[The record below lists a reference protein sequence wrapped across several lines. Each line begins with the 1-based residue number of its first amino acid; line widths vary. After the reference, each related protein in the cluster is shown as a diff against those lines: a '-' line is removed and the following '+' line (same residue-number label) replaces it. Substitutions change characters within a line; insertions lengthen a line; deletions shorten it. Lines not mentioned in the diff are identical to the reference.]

1 MVRHITPPP
10 PALLGILV
18 ADVSYAHFLSSTHH
32 EERDALIRLRAS
44 HHQQWAALYRL
55 VDTTPFS
62 EEKTLPFSP
71 LDFQLSGAQLVS
83 WHPSAQGGELAL
95 KTLWEA
101 VPSAFTRLAERN
113 VSVSR
118 FSLSVEGDDLCSR
131 YNWRRRMRVKRWLLA
146 GIALC
151 LLTGMRDPFKP
162 PEDLCRISE
171 LSQWRYQGMVGRG
184 ERIIGVIKTGKEMAT
199 GAAKRCAG
207 KRLDN
212 FTADARRTNAGYR
225 DKLRTATMVVATARR
240 YK

>member
-1 MVRHITPPP
+1 MDMLFDWWFVASPRLRQLCW
-10 PALLGILV
+10 AFWWLMLV
-18 ADVSYAHFLSSTHH
+18 TLIFLSSTHQ
-32 EERDALIRLRAS
+32 EESDALIRLRAS

-118 FSLSVEGDDLCSR
+118 FSLSVEGDDL
-131 YNWRRRMRVKRWLLA
+131 L
-146 GIALC
+146 
-151 LLTGMRDPFKP
+151 
-162 PEDLCRISE
+162 
-171 LSQWRYQGMVGRG
+171 
-184 ERIIGVIKTGKEMAT
+184 
-199 GAAKRCAG
+199 
-207 KRLDN
+207 
-212 FTADARRTNAGYR
+212 FTLQLETPHEG
-225 DKLRTATMVVATARR
+225 
-240 YK
+240 

>member
-1 MVRHITPPP
+1 
-10 PALLGILV
+10 
-18 ADVSYAHFLSSTHH
+18 
-32 EERDALIRLRAS
+32 
-44 HHQQWAALYRL
+44 
-55 VDTTPFS
+55 
-62 EEKTLPFSP
+62 
-71 LDFQLSGAQLVS
+71 
-83 WHPSAQGGELAL
+83 
-95 KTLWEA
+95 
-101 VPSAFTRLAERN
+101 
-113 VSVSR
+113 
-118 FSLSVEGDDLCSR
+118 
-131 YNWRRRMRVKRWLLA
+131 MRVKRWLLA

-184 ERIIGVIKTGKEMAT
+184 ERIIGVIKDGQKKWRRVQQ
-199 GAAKRCAG
+199 KRCAG

>member
-10 PALLGILV
+10 PALLGSLV
-18 ADVSYAHFLSSTHH
+18 AGVSYAHFSVIDTPGRARRINSTTGESSPAVGCTVSPGRRHSLQ
-32 EERDALIRLRAS
+32 RR
-44 HHQQWAALYRL
+44 
-55 VDTTPFS
+55 
-62 EEKTLPFSP
+62 KTLPFSP

-184 ERIIGVIKTGKEMAT
+184 ERIIGVIKDGQKNGDGCSKTMCWKT
-199 GAAKRCAG
+199 AG
-207 KRLDN
+207 RS
-212 FTADARRTNAGYR
+212 YS
-225 DKLRTATMVVATARR
+225 
-240 YK
+240 